1 MKCKISFVIPVYN
14 AQEYLRECV
23 DSIIAQDSFENIQVV
38 LVDDGSSDASGA
50 ICDMYSDRFENIKA
64 VHQKNSGVSAAR
76 NNGIAHSDG
85 EYIAFADADDYLL
98 PGILPK
104 LIDAAE
110 QSPDVIFFNFI
121 SEYKEFY
128 DYIKYPFNSGMLSA
142 DYIKKDV
149 AEFMLTD
156 SSLNSVWNKLFKKS
170 VITADNISFPEDKKY
185 GEDKVFVLSFFAV
198 CDNAFFIPDFGYFY
212 RYVKSGAIQKS
223 RDNYIKNLYSDF
235 EYTVETYKSF
245 NLDSGFVYKTCR
257 EIFAQQIVATSI
269 MAYRNCDGGEF
280 DEVMKSFFE
289 NSRLMSDARKLYD
302 EGFYKTDRDVKII
315 KAVLKKDSAA
325 IARYLKRM
333 QLKSDL
339 YARLHKAEVP
349 SKKEPILP
357 ETKNRQRLVSP
368 YKLTVFTPAYNRRK
382 TIHRA
387 FESLMAQTCKD
398 FEWLI
403 VDDGSSDN
411 LKELIDEY
419 RKTADFPIRYYYKK
433 NGGKHTAINYS
444 YRLTDSDYY
453 LIVDSDDAIMP
464 DTVKTFLNYWESFT
478 PEQRQRYWCVVGL
491 CKDGDTGEVV
501 GDRFPD
507 GINESENPRALA
519 AAVKGEKSSCMRTEV
534 LKRFPFPEPKGT
546 NFITESIVWNKID
559 KQYRQYYVND
569 VVRVYYQNEPD
580 SLITSWYKNHIKE
593 GYVSNYYWMKSN
605 LNDGCGSLKSKIVT
619 VLRMAYYGCVC
630 GKGRKEISSDIES
643 RPARAFYNMIFWVSP
658 LIKALRHDKMFKEE

>member
-1 MKCKISFVIPVYN
+1 MEYKVSFVIPVFN
-14 AQEYLRECV
+14 AQQYLRECV
-23 DSIIAQDSFENIQVV
+23 DSIIAQDSFENTEII
-38 LVDDGSSDASGA
+38 LVDDGSFDASGA
-50 ICDMYSDRFENIKA
+50 ICDMYSERFENIKA

-76 NNGIAHSDG
+76 NNGIAQANG

-98 PGILPK
+98 PGILPRI
-104 LIDAAE
+104 IDASN

-128 DYIKYPFNSGMLSA
+128 DYIRYPFKSGKLSG

-170 VITADNISFPEDKKY
+170 VITANDVSFPEDKKY
-185 GEDKVFVLSFFAV
+185 GEDKEFVLSLFAV
-198 CDNAFFIPDFGYFY
+198 CDNAFFIPEFGYFY

-235 EYTVETYKSF
+235 EYTLETYKNF
-245 NLDSGFVYKTCR
+245 HVDQETVYKKSR
-257 EIFAQQIVATSI
+257 EVFAQQIVATSI

-280 DEVMKSFFE
+280 EDVMKSFFK
-289 NSRLMSDARKLYD
+289 NSRLMLDARKLYD
-302 EGFYKTDRDVKII
+302 EGFYKTERDIKII
-315 KAVLKKDSAA
+315 KAVLKKDSAS

-333 QLKSDL
+333 QIKSDL
-339 YARLHKAEVP
+339 YAHFHKSEVP
-349 SKKEPILP
+349 SKKEPIMP
-357 ETKNRQRLVSP
+357 ETKNRQRLMSP

-387 FESLMAQTCKD
+387 FDSLMAQTCKD

-444 YRLTDSDYY
+444 YHLTDSDYY
-453 LIVDSDDAIMP
+453 LIVDSDDAVMP

-478 PEQRQRYWCVVGL
+478 PEQRQKYWCVVGL
-491 CKDGDTGEVV
+491 CKDGDSGEVV

-507 GINESENPRALA
+507 GINNAENPRALA

-534 LKRFPFPEPKGT
+534 LKQFPFPEPKGT

-605 LNDGCGSLKSKIVT
+605 LNDGCGSLKSKLVT

-630 GKGRKEISSDIES
+630 GKGRKEISADIES
-643 RPARAFYNMIFWVSP
+643 RSARAFYNMIFWVSP
-658 LIKALRHDKMFKEE
+658 LIKALRHDKMYKEE

>member
-23 DSIIAQDSFENIQVV
+23 DSIIAQDSFENTQVV

-128 DYIKYPFNSGMLSA
+128 DYIKYPFNSGMLSS

-170 VITADNISFPEDKKY
+170 VITANNISFPEDKKY

-245 NLDSGFVYKTCR
+245 DLDSEFVYKTCR

-269 MAYRNCDGGEF
+269 MAYRNCDGGGF

-315 KAVLKKDSAA
+315 KALLKKDSAS

-333 QLKSDL
+333 QIKSDL
-339 YARLHKAEVP
+339 YARLHRAEVP

-357 ETKNRQRLVSP
+357 ETKNRQRLLSP

-453 LIVDSDDAIMP
+453 LIVDSDDAVMP

-478 PEQRQRYWCVVGL
+478 PEQREKYWCVVGL

-507 GINESENPRALA
+507 GINDAQNPRSLA
-519 AAVKGEKSSCMRTEV
+519 AGVKGEKSSCMRTEV
-534 LKRFPFPEPKGT
+534 LKQFPFPEPKGT

-605 LNDGCGSLKSKIVT
+605 LNDGCGSLKSKTVT

-643 RPARAFYNMIFWVSP
+643 RPARAFYNTIFWVSP

>member
-14 AQEYLRECV
+14 AEKYLRECV
-23 DSIIAQDSFENIQVV
+23 DSIIAQDSFENIQIV

-315 KAVLKKDSAA
+315 KAVLNKDSAS

-333 QLKSDL
+333 QIKSDL

-357 ETKNRQRLVSP
+357 ETKNRQRLASP

-534 LKRFPFPEPKGT
+534 LKQFPFPEPKGT

>member
-1 MKCKISFVIPVYN
+1 MKCKVSFIIPVYN
-14 AQEYLRECV
+14 AEKYLRECV

-38 LVDDGSSDASGA
+38 LVDDGSLDASGA

-128 DYIKYPFNSGMLSA
+128 DYIKYPFHSGMLSA

-198 CDNAFFIPDFGYFY
+198 CDNAFFIPNFGYFY

-235 EYTVETYKSF
+235 EYTVEAYKRF
-245 NLDSGFVYKTCR
+245 NLDGELVYKTCR
-257 EIFAQQIVATSI
+257 EFFAQQIVATSI
-269 MAYRNCDGGEF
+269 VAYRNCDVGKY

-289 NSRLMSDARKLYD
+289 NSRLMSDVRKLYD

-315 KAVLKKDSAA
+315 KALLKKDSAA

-333 QLKSDL
+333 QIKSDL
-339 YARLHKAEVP
+339 YAQLHKAEVP
-349 SKKEPILP
+349 SKKEPIIP
-357 ETKNRQRLVSP
+357 ETKNRQRLSSP
-368 YKLTVFTPAYNRRK
+368 YKLTVFTPAYNKRK

-387 FESLMAQTCKD
+387 FESLMAQTCKA

-453 LIVDSDDAIMP
+453 LIVNSDDAIMP

-478 PEQRQRYWCVVGL
+478 PSQRG
-491 CKDGDTGEVV
+491 
-501 GDRFPD
+501 
-507 GINESENPRALA
+507 
-519 AAVKGEKSSCMRTEV
+519 
-534 LKRFPFPEPKGT
+534 
-546 NFITESIVWNKID
+546 
-559 KQYRQYYVND
+559 
-569 VVRVYYQNEPD
+569 
-580 SLITSWYKNHIKE
+580 
-593 GYVSNYYWMKSN
+593 
-605 LNDGCGSLKSKIVT
+605 
-619 VLRMAYYGCVC
+619 
-630 GKGRKEISSDIES
+630 
-643 RPARAFYNMIFWVSP
+643 
-658 LIKALRHDKMFKEE
+658 

>member
-14 AQEYLRECV
+14 AQKYLRECV

-50 ICDMYSDRFENIKA
+50 ICDMYSDRFENIKS

-76 NNGIAHSDG
+76 NNGIAHSEG

-170 VITADNISFPEDKKY
+170 VITDNNISFPEDKKY

-245 NLDSGFVYKTCR
+245 NLDSEFVYKTCR

-315 KAVLKKDSAA
+315 KAVLNKDSSA

-333 QLKSDL
+333 QIKSDL

-357 ETKNRQRLVSP
+357 ETKNRQRLSSP

-387 FESLMAQTCKD
+387 FESLMAQTCKN

-453 LIVDSDDAIMP
+453 LIVDSDDAVMP

-519 AAVKGEKSSCMRTEV
+519 ATVKGEKSSCMRTEV
-534 LKRFPFPEPKGT
+534 LKQFPFPEPKGT

-605 LNDGCGSLKSKIVT
+605 LNDGCGSLKSKTVT

-643 RPARAFYNMIFWVSP
+643 CPARAFYNMIFWVSP